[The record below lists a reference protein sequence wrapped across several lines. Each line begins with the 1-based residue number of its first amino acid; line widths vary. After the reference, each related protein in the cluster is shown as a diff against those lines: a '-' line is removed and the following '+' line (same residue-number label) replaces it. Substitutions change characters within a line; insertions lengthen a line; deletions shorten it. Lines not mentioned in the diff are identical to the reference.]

1 MRRVNKTAVDLIKGF
16 EGLRL
21 KPYLDAV
28 GIPTIG
34 YGTIMYPDGKKVS
47 LSDPEIS
54 EAKSLEYLEYEVNKK
69 ASAVEKMVSV
79 PLNDNEFGALVSFA
93 YNVGVGALQKSTLL
107 KFLNASQDRVAVAD
121 QLLRW
126 NKAGGKE
133 LPGLTR
139 RRQAERSLFLNPVAP
154 AKNKSHLPDGPSD
167 EDISVKLDEIE
178 KDILK
183 K

>member
-1 MRRVNKTAVDLIKGF
+1 MRKVNKATLDLIKGF

-34 YGTIMYPDGKKVS
+34 YGTILYPNGKKVS
-47 LSDPEIS
+47 LNDPTITEDQ
-54 EAKSLEYLEYEVNKK
+54 ALEYFEHEVNLK
-69 ASAVEKMVSV
+69 ASEIESMIHV

-93 YNVGVGALQKSTLL
+93 YNVGSNALRDSTLL
-107 KFLNASQDRVAVAD
+107 KFLNANQDKVAVAD

-139 RRQAERSLFLNPVAP
+139 RRQAERSLFLNPMPSEEVLAEI
-154 AKNKSHLPDGPSD
+154 PSD
-167 EDISVKLDEIE
+167 EDIEVKLKDIE
-178 KDILK
+178 KDIL
-183 K
+183 